1 MNQLIPIT
9 NLDISKKKSADDIFE
24 LLKEKYNITCSN
36 FKIAKKTFELLEA
49 SEFSDYYEYGDE
61 GNIIGFYSK
70 IMLDRVLKKFE
81 IINPTGAEED
91 NFIYKNGVYQKSEVL
106 KNWIYSK
113 LSVTDKHVTRNIKE
127 ELRILAISQKV
138 EPDSINA
145 DGNLINFKNG
155 IYVIDQDHIIDH
167 DCKIPSTIQINAN
180 YAKFSN
186 EEFEKSLF
194 YKYITTSF
202 DEELLPIVQ
211 EVIGYCLSNLTEAQ
225 KMFILVGEGKN
236 GKSVFISILN
246 AFFDKS
252 FISNVELKD
261 LCKHEFVARL
271 YNKSMNTCADISNEY
286 MENTGLLKQILGED
300 KFEARPLYSNPFSF
314 KNRAKMVFSAN
325 DLPQTSDKSYA
336 FLRRMLI
343 IDCNKRISEENK
355 IKFLSEKIISS
366 EMDLIA
372 SWAIIGL
379 QRLINNNF
387 VFTDCQKTKSAIED
401 YKLRNSSISS
411 FITDFCNIKTEDN
424 IFIPKIEF
432 MEMYKRYCLT
442 ENSKP
447 LGTKNINKTMTENG
461 IYEKHTSLYSGRY
474 WKGISWNNLI
484 KELTTKDNYRIIGS
498 VVSER
503 EYTEIE
509 REGIKSN

>member
-1 MNQLIPIT
+1 MNQLALMRC
-9 NLDISKKKSADDIFE
+9 NNDIIE
-24 LLKEKYNITCSN
+24 LLTDKYNIICPDIKT
-36 FKIAKKTFELLEA
+36 AKRTFELLE
-49 SEFSDYYEYGDE
+49 STEFADYYEYGDD
-61 GNIIGFYSK
+61 GNIVGFYSK
-70 IMLDRVLKKFE
+70 IMLNRVLNQFE

-91 NFIYKNGVYQKSEVL
+91 NFIYINGVYRKSENL

-113 LSVTDKHVTRNIKE
+113 LSVTDKNITRNIKE
-127 ELRILAISQKV
+127 ELKVVAISQKV
-138 EPDSINA
+138 DPDSINA
-145 DGNLINFKNG
+145 DGNIINFKNG
-155 IYVIDQDHIIDH
+155 IYVIDQDNIVDH
-167 DCKIPSTIQINAN
+167 DCKIPSTIQLNAN
-180 YAKFSN
+180 YTKFN
-186 EEFEKSLF
+186 NDDFENSLF

-202 DEELLPIVQ
+202 DEELLPVVQ
-211 EVIGYCLSNLTEAQ
+211 EVMGYCLSNLTEAQ

-271 YNKSMNTCADISNEY
+271 YNKSINTCADISNEY

-300 KFEARPLYSNPFSF
+300 NFEARPLYSNPFSF

-355 IKFLSEKIISS
+355 IKFLAEKIISS
-366 EMDLIA
+366 EMNLIA

-379 QRLINNNF
+379 QRLIKNNF
-387 VFTDCQKTKSAIED
+387 AFTECGQTKKAIET
-401 YKLRNSSISS
+401 YQLRNSSISS
-411 FITDFCNIKTEDN
+411 FISDFCNVKNNDN

-432 MEMYKRYCLT
+432 MEMYKRYCIT

-447 LGTKNINKTMTENG
+447 LGSKNINKSMTEIG
-461 IYEKHTSLYSGRY
+461 VYEKHTSLYPGRY
-474 WKGISWNNLI
+474 WKGISWNGLI
-484 KELTTKDNYRIIGS
+484 NELTIKDNYKINGNI
-498 VVSER
+498 VSEN
-503 EYTEIE
+503 EYSEIE
-509 REGIKSN
+509 REGIKRN

>member
-1 MNQLIPIT
+1 MNQLIPIN
-9 NLDISKKKSADDIFE
+9 NLEIAKKKSADDISK

-36 FKIAKKTFELLEA
+36 FEIAKKTFQLLEA
-49 SEFSDYYEYGDE
+49 EEFSNYYEYGEE
-61 GNIIGFYSK
+61 GNITGFYSK
-70 IMLDRVLKKFE
+70 IMLDRVLEQFE

-91 NFIYKNGVYQKSEVL
+91 SFIYKDGVYQKSDNL
-106 KNWIYSK
+106 KSWIYSK
-113 LSVTDKHVTRNIKE
+113 LSMADKHITRNIKE
-127 ELRILAISQKV
+127 ELRVIAISQKV
-138 EPDSINA
+138 DPDSINA

-155 IYVIDQDHIIDH
+155 IYAIDQDLLIPH
-167 DCKIPSTIQINAN
+167 DYSIPSTIQINAN
-180 YAKFSN
+180 YSGFCN
-186 EEFEKSLF
+186 DEFENSLF
-194 YKYITTSF
+194 FKYINTSF
-202 DEELLPIVQ
+202 DKELIPIVQ

-271 YNKSMNTCADISNEY
+271 YNKSINTCADISNEY

-300 KFEARPLYSNPFSF
+300 NFEARPLYSNPFSF

-343 IDCNKRISEENK
+343 IDCNKRITEENK
-355 IKFLSEKIISS
+355 IKFLAEKIIAS

-372 SWAIIGL
+372 SWAIKGL
-379 QRLINNNF
+379 QRIIKNNF
-387 VFTDCQKTKSAIED
+387 VFTDCKKTKSAIED
-401 YKLRNSSISS
+401 YKLRNSSISR
-411 FITDFCNIKTEDN
+411 FITDFCNVKTDDN

-447 LGTKNINKTMTENG
+447 LGTKNINETMTENG

-474 WKGISWNNLI
+474 WKGIAWNNLI
-484 KELTTKDNYRIIGS
+484 KELTTKDNYKIIGNII
-498 VVSER
+498 SEE
-503 EYTEIE
+503 EYVEIE

>member
-1 MNQLIPIT
+1 MNQLALMRC
-9 NLDISKKKSADDIFE
+9 NNDIIE
-24 LLKEKYNITCSN
+24 LLRDKYNIICPDIKT
-36 FKIAKKTFELLEA
+36 AKRTFELLE
-49 SEFSDYYEYGDE
+49 STEFADYYEYGDD
-61 GNIIGFYSK
+61 GNIVGFYSK
-70 IMLDRVLKKFE
+70 IMLNRVLNQFE

-91 NFIYKNGVYQKSEVL
+91 NFIYINGVYRKSENL

-113 LSVTDKHVTRNIKE
+113 LSVTDKNITRNIKE
-127 ELRILAISQKV
+127 ELKVVAISQKV
-138 EPDSINA
+138 DPDSINA
-145 DGNLINFKNG
+145 DGNIINFKNG
-155 IYVIDQDHIIDH
+155 IYVIDQDNIVDH
-167 DCKIPSTIQINAN
+167 DCKIPSTIQLNAN
-180 YAKFSN
+180 YTKFN
-186 EEFEKSLF
+186 NDDFENSLF

-202 DEELLPIVQ
+202 DEELLPVVQ
-211 EVIGYCLSNLTEAQ
+211 EVMGYCLSNLTEAQ

-271 YNKSMNTCADISNEY
+271 YNKSINTCADISNEY

-300 KFEARPLYSNPFSF
+300 NFEARPLYSNPFSF

-355 IKFLSEKIISS
+355 IKFLAEKIISS
-366 EMDLIA
+366 EMNLIA

-379 QRLINNNF
+379 QRLIKNNF
-387 VFTDCQKTKSAIED
+387 AFTECGQTKKAIET
-401 YKLRNSSISS
+401 YQLRNSSISS
-411 FITDFCNIKTEDN
+411 FISDFCNVKNNDN

-432 MEMYKRYCLT
+432 MEMYKRYCIT

-447 LGTKNINKTMTENG
+447 LGSKNINKSMTEIG
-461 IYEKHTSLYSGRY
+461 VYEKHTSLYPGRY
-474 WKGISWNNLI
+474 WKGISWNGLI
-484 KELTTKDNYRIIGS
+484 NELTIKDNYKINGNI
-498 VVSER
+498 VSEN
-503 EYTEIE
+503 EYSEIE
-509 REGIKSN
+509 REGIKRN